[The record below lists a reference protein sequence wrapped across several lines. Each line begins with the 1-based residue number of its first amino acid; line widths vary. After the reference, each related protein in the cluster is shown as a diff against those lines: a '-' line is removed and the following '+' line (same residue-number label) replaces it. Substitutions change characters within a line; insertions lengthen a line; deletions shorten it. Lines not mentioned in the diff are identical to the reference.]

1 MIYTNENWKPPVTY
15 CEPNEVK
22 VQKMNKEEAIDC
34 LNGTKIYLQGEH
46 IDTEAIDMA
55 IEALQAEPTN
65 KSGELFI
72 TLNKAVEV
80 AVNQFDIDRVLARQE
95 FEQKCYVPCSD
106 YEKGFYDGLA
116 KCRDIIEDAMNE
128 GLYERAT
135 ENMEHNIRYEPT
147 YNQDDGSM

>member
-1 MIYTNENWKPPVTY
+1 MTY
-15 CEPNEVK
+15 
-22 VQKMNKEEAIDC
+22 
-34 LNGTKIYLQGEH
+34 
-46 IDTEAIDMA
+46 
-55 IEALQAEPTN
+55 
-65 KSGELFI
+65 KSGELFL

-80 AVNQFDIDRVLARQE
+80 AVNQFDVDPIIARQE

-116 KCRDIIEDAMNE
+116 RGRDAIEETMNE

>member
-1 MIYTNENWKPPVTY
+1 MTR
-15 CEPNEVK
+15 
-22 VQKMNKEEAIDC
+22 EEAIRMLSTRDAHGVLC
-34 LNGTKIYLQGEH
+34 GYTSGYE
-46 IDTEAIDMA
+46 EALDMA